1 MDDASDLSLQA
12 SPEQLLYA
20 RILEKGMIIGLLSL
34 LATFAIYVFSI
45 LKPYVPL
52 DEIPRYWSMNV
63 DDYLLHANIQNG
75 WAWLGFVKYGDFINF
90 IGIAVLAGSTILCYL
105 AIVPM
110 LLKNNDRIY
119 TVLAVLEVLVL
130 LIAASGLIAVGH

>member
-1 MDDASDLSLQA
+1 MKEASDLSLQA

-34 LATFAIYVFSI
+34 LVTFAIYVFGI
-45 LKPYVPL
+45 MKPYVPL

-63 DDYLLHANIQNG
+63 NDYLLHANVKNG
-75 WAWLGFVKYGDFINF
+75 WAWLGLVKYGDFINF

-110 LLKNNDRIY
+110 LLKNNDRVY
-119 TVLAVLEVLVL
+119 AVLALLEVLVL
-130 LIAASGLIAVGH
+130 SIAASGIIAVGH